1 MAKNYPNRLTICT
14 LMLFVAL
21 CAFWSLRGNHTL
33 AAPLFEDPS
42 VPPTTVTITPDIPH
56 ITESVQ
62 VTVAGHWYEGC
73 VPKYKTHQ
81 HAGQQ
86 IVIETVTP
94 RMITP
99 EIVCGQAETPWAF
112 TVDLGQL
119 AVGRH
124 EVEVSG
130 AVTVSTTFTVMEYA
144 VYLPLIDR

>member
-21 CAFWSLRGNHTL
+21 CAFWSWRGNPTL

-62 VTVAGHWYEGC
+62 VTVAGRWHEGC
-73 VPKYKTHQ
+73 VPKYKAHQ
-81 HAGQQ
+81 QANQR
-86 IVIETVTP
+86 IMIETITL

-99 EIVCGQAETPWAF
+99 EIVCAQAETPWSF

-119 AVGRH
+119 AAGPH

-130 AVTVSTTFTVMEYA
+130 AVTTSTTFSVMEYA